1 MPKGFAEDYIQVNER
16 IIAFKEEFP
25 EGSLQSEIIQ
35 LDDEIVVIKAY
46 AFRSPED
53 IRPGIG
59 HSGLKIPG
67 ATPYT
72 RGSELEN
79 AETSAWGRALAA
91 LGFEVKRGIASKEEV
106 DMKSGEGITVN
117 IEGSDVPGVI
127 RGGRTKGANQ
137 LHIRQ
142 ITLLSKQ
149 LGLGTGGLRNEISAV
164 IGDDLTLPE
173 DEREAAQVLMRYLED
188 LAVEDAQRLIA
199 RLHRLAE
206 LKTEADLTEATID
219 AHNEV

>member
-25 EGSLQSEIIQ
+25 EGSLQSEVMS
-35 LDDEIVVIKAY
+35 LTDEYVMVKAY
-46 AFRSPED
+46 AYRTPTDEK
-53 IRPGIG
+53 PGIG

-106 DMKSGEGITVN
+106 DMKRNGDVTVN
-117 IEGSDVPGVI
+117 IEPSDVKGVS
-127 RGGRTKGANQ
+127 RGGRTEQANQ
-137 LHIRQ
+137 IQVRQ
-142 ITLLSKQ
+142 VRLLSNQ
-149 LGLGTGGLRNEISAV
+149 LELGTVGMRDRITAV
-164 IGDDLTLPE
+164 VGDVIALPE
-173 DEREAAQVLMRYLED
+173 DETQAASVLVRYLED
-188 LAVEDAQRLIA
+188 MEREDITNLIA
-199 RLHRLAE
+199 ELTKQAE
-206 LKTEADLTEATID
+206 ALGAKS
-219 AHNEV
+219 EV